1 MRVSVSNEDSVK
13 NALFKRLCASLSA
26 RSVTLFDCRMTGSG
40 FSGKLTFKN
49 TRTEFHFDVFG
60 SDLAF
65 SVDHTEDEI
74 FMFDGKSMTET
85 QYNDMVDFIVKIVN
99 EMENASADQS
109 PAAHAV
115 ETLPS
120 VEQSSTADVM
130 GTLRSIGRRSSFA
143 MMLVRLLNIVQGK
156 EKLDKDTLELIRDVV
171 DFLNQRI

>member
-99 EMENASADQS
+99 EMENASADQLQ
-109 PAAHAV
+109 AAHAV
-115 ETLPS
+115 ETLPL
-120 VEQSSTADVM
+120 VEQSSDVI

-156 EKLDKDTLELIRDVV
+156 EKLDNDTLELIRDVV